1 MDTLK
6 SKVFLDKKQEEHFN
20 KYGVYADTNSK
31 LAEWIEEYH
40 QEELKKLS
48 EKNLTTI

>member
-1 MDTLK
+1 MNSLNA
-6 SKVFLDKKQEEHFN
+6 KVFLDKKQEEHFN

-31 LAEWIEEYH
+31 IAEWMEEYH
-40 QEELKKLS
+40 QKELIKLA